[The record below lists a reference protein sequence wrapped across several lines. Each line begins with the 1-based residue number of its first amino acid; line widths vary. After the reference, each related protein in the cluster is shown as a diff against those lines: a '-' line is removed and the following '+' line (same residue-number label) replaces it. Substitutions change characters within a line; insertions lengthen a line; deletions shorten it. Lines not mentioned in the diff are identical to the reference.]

1 MYLEKKLKIIFFIL
15 LIILFN
21 IKNSIALENKILFK
35 IDNEIITTIDIY
47 EEIRFLKIFNPES
60 NNFNEEKLFEIS
72 KNSIL
77 RDKIKKIEIMKF
89 IKELKTDDKFLLK
102 FIKNRY
108 SKMNINSLENF
119 ESLLRFNN
127 LNVKNVKEKFYIELI
142 WNDLIY
148 QKFHDKVII
157 DKERIKNEIL
167 QNPKKEKQKELL
179 LSEIMFIVNDKADFK
194 NRYEKIL
201 LDIKNL
207 GFKKAAI
214 LHSTSDTASNGGL
227 IGWIKEDNLNQ
238 NIKDIIS
245 ELLLGQLSKPIRT
258 SSGFI
263 IIKIE
268 DKKEY
273 VTEFNLAKKI
283 EEVVRF
289 KTDDQLSQFSSMYF
303 NKLKKDLVIYG
314 L

>member
-15 LIILFN
+15 LIILFK

-60 NNFNEEKLFEIS
+60 NNLNEEELFEIS

-245 ELLLGQLSKPIRT
+245 ELLPGQLSKPIRT

-268 DKKEY
+268 DEKEY

>member
-245 ELLLGQLSKPIRT
+245 ELLPGQLSEPIRT

>member
-15 LIILFN
+15 LIILFK

-60 NNFNEEKLFEIS
+60 NNLNEEELFEIS

-167 QNPKKEKQKELL
+167 QNPKKEKEKELL

-245 ELLLGQLSKPIRT
+245 ELLPGQLSKPIRT

>member
-60 NNFNEEKLFEIS
+60 NNLNEEELFEIS

-238 NIKDIIS
+238 NIKDIIF
-245 ELLLGQLSKPIRT
+245 ELLPGQLSKPIRT

-268 DKKEY
+268 DEKEY

>member
-1 MYLEKKLKIIFFIL
+1 MYLEKKSKIIFFIL

-60 NNFNEEKLFEIS
+60 NNLNEEELFEIS

-89 IKELKTDDKFLLK
+89 VKELKTDDKFLLK
-102 FIKNRY
+102 FIKNRF

-214 LHSTSDTASNGGL
+214 LHSASDTASNGGL
-227 IGWIKEDNLNQ
+227 IGWIKDDNLNQ

-245 ELLLGQLSKPIRT
+245 ELLPGQLSKPIRT

>member
-1 MYLEKKLKIIFFIL
+1 MYLEKKSKIIFFIL

-60 NNFNEEKLFEIS
+60 NNLNEEELFEIS

-102 FIKNRY
+102 FIKNRF

-245 ELLLGQLSKPIRT
+245 ELLPGQLSKPIRT

>member
-102 FIKNRY
+102 FIKNKY

>member
-15 LIILFN
+15 SIILFN

-60 NNFNEEKLFEIS
+60 NNLNEEELFEIS

-238 NIKDIIS
+238 NIKDIIF
-245 ELLLGQLSKPIRT
+245 ELLPGQLSKPIRT

>member
-60 NNFNEEKLFEIS
+60 NNLNEEKLFEIS

-167 QNPKKEKQKELL
+167 QNPKKENQKEHL

-245 ELLLGQLSKPIRT
+245 ELLPGQLSKPIRT

>member
-15 LIILFN
+15 LIILFK

-60 NNFNEEKLFEIS
+60 NNLNEEELFEIS

-119 ESLLRFNN
+119 ESLLKFNN

-238 NIKDIIS
+238 NIKDIIF
-245 ELLLGQLSKPIRT
+245 ELLPGQLSKPIRT

-268 DKKEY
+268 DEKEY